1 MPQGEQN
8 STWGMILAIGALEA
22 TVGPALMGWLSDQ
35 MPTRWGRRKPWIVL
49 GALMT
54 CIACIVLGVA
64 QTVPMLIVGYFL
76 LQVSDDVATGPYSA
90 LIPEL
95 VPSENRGRASG
106 VLGMLN
112 YSAQVI
118 AAVFAMGGTL
128 LKLDLSVLFGI
139 IGFLHLICLSL
150 VMGAIRSDDISRPFR
165 KVPTALTL
173 ESIYAPLR
181 SRNFRIVWLMRFL
194 VAFGFYIITAFGQN
208 FLKDVVRVYPPL
220 PASWNADPKGGALL
234 AAVVV
239 IVLLSLTGIVG
250 AVIGGRLADQLG
262 RTRVIQTAGWIMFA
276 SIMPFAFA
284 QTFLPILGL
293 ALVFGVGYGAF
304 TSADWALVA
313 DVLPSQDD
321 IAKDMGIWQSSIALP
336 QVFNG
341 LVGAQIDGINRH
353 SAGLGYTV
361 AFMLAAILFLAGSWL
376 VGLVQTR

>member
-8 STWGMILAIGALEA
+8 STWGMILAIGAVEA
-22 TVGPALMGWLSDQ
+22 TVGPALMGWLSDR

-54 CIACIVLGVA
+54 CIACIVLGFA
-64 QTVPMLIVGYFL
+64 QSVPVLIAGYFL

-112 YSAQVI
+112 YSAQVV
-118 AAVFAMGGTL
+118 AAALAMGGTL
-128 LKLDLSVLFGI
+128 LKLDHSILFGI
-139 IGFLHLICLSL
+139 IAALHLICMSL
-150 VMGAIRSDDISRPFR
+150 VLGAIPTRDPQERTSLRS
-165 KVPTALTL
+165 LTL
-173 ESIYAPLR
+173 ESLYSPLR
-181 SRNFRIVWLMRFL
+181 NRTFRLVWLMRFL

-239 IVLLSLTGIVG
+239 IVLLSLTGIIG

-276 SIMPFAFA
+276 SILPFAFT

-293 ALVFGVGYGAF
+293 ALVFGIGYGAF

-313 DVLPSQDD
+313 DVLPNQED

-341 LVGAQIDGINRH
+341 IVGAQIDGINRH
-353 SAGLGYTV
+353 TAGLGYTV
-361 AFMLAAILFLAGSWL
+361 AFMLAAVLFLAGSWL
-376 VGLVQTR
+376 VGFVRTR

>member
-8 STWGMILAIGALEA
+8 STWGMILAIGAVEA
-22 TVGPALMGWLSDQ
+22 TVGPALMGWVSDRT
-35 MPTRWGRRKPWIVL
+35 PTRWGRRKPWIVL

-54 CIACIVLGVA
+54 CIACAVLGTA
-64 QTVPMLIVGYFL
+64 QSVPMLIVGYFL
-76 LQVSDDVATGPYSA
+76 LQISDDVATGPYSA

-118 AAVFAMGGTL
+118 AAMFAMGGTL
-128 LKLDLSVLFGI
+128 LKLDHSILFGI
-139 IGFLHLICLSL
+139 IALLHLICMIL
-150 VMGAIRSDDISRPFR
+150 VLGAIRSEDIKPF
-165 KVPTALTL
+165 KKASTTLTL
-173 ESIYAPLR
+173 EAVYSPLR
-181 SRNFRIVWLMRFL
+181 DRNFRIVWLMRFL

-208 FLKDVVRVYPPL
+208 YLMDVVRVYPPL
-220 PASWNADPKGGALL
+220 PASWNTDPKGGALL

-262 RTRVIQTAGWIMFA
+262 RSRVIQTAGWIMFA
-276 SIMPFAFA
+276 SILPFAFA

-293 ALVFGVGYGAF
+293 ALLFGLGYGAF

-313 DVLPSQDD
+313 DVLPNQED

-341 LVGAQIDGINRH
+341 FVGAQIDGINRH
-353 SAGLGYTV
+353 GAGLGYTM
-361 AFMLAAILFLAGSWL
+361 AFVLAAALFLAGSWL
-376 VGLVQTR
+376 VGLVRTR